1 MTMAIATQPPE
12 SDLILP
18 LPAPGES
25 WDPHTIHTH
34 YFGLSIPEA
43 ALGAFLYVRYQPAFP
58 LAQGGVCI
66 FRGLDN
72 VSPLDMEFLD
82 YEITMP
88 WPKVDG
94 NTITTANGLAIEFL
108 EPGRKVRLRYES
120 ADGAT
125 SLDLLQTAVTPLFA
139 RGHVMPGEERQ
150 SDKARA
156 PGGSEQ
162 FMHCMGELVV
172 SGERFAVDCHA
183 PRDRSWRQI
192 RTEDQGAVKV
202 PPVGWSPMY
211 FGENLSFNQIS
222 FEPLD
227 TDPAWKGLYQV
238 PADRPTHHF
247 AWLHRDGELRQITR
261 VRRRVL
267 ERHPDLHAATRQE
280 IDAEDET
287 GRLYRFTGEAIA
299 MAAIPAWP
307 NVSFRDSV
315 YRWQNEDGRVAHSTY
330 QEIWFDTYQRAMRR
344 KTRRS

>member
-1 MTMAIATQPPE
+1 MTMAIATHPPE
-12 SDLILP
+12 TDLILP
-18 LPAPGES
+18 LPAAGES

-34 YFGLSIPEA
+34 YFGLSVPQA

-72 VSPLDMEFLD
+72 LAPLDMEFLD

-88 WPKVDG
+88 WPRIAG
-94 NTITTANGLAIEFL
+94 NTITTANGLAIEFV
-108 EPGRKVRLRYES
+108 EPGRKVRLRYQS

-125 SLDLLQTAVTPLFA
+125 PFDLLQTAVTPLFA
-139 RGHVMPGEERQ
+139 RGHVMPGEAER
-150 SDKARA
+150 SDPARA

-162 FMHCMGELVV
+162 FMHCTGELVV
-172 SGERFAVDCHA
+172 RGERFAVDCHA
-183 PRDRSWRQI
+183 ARDRSWRQI

-211 FGENLSFNQIS
+211 FGEDLSFNQIS

-238 PADRPTHHF
+238 PADRPSHHY
-247 AWLHRDGELRQITR
+247 AWVRTDGEPRAIIR

-267 ERHPDLHAATRQE
+267 ARHPALHAATRQE
-280 IDAEDET
+280 IEAEDET
-287 GRLYRFTGEAIA
+287 GRLYRFSGEAIA

-330 QEIWFDTYQRAMRR
+330 QEIWFDTYQRAM
-344 KTRRS
+344 KNPATRS